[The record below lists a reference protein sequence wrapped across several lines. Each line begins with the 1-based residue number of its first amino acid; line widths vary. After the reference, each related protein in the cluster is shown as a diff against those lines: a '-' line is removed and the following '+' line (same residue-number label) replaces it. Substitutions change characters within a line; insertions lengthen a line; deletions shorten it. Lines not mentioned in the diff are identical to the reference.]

1 MRIWFALAAGALAAL
16 VLSAAGCTVFGNA
29 DATSLPARK
38 SGAQTSAAT
47 AGSSTTWKMAPS
59 LVGTEWETLPTTSK
73 VVALTF
79 DAGSG
84 DEGVASI
91 LATLEEKNV
100 PATFFLT
107 GKWAEKFPD
116 EAMAIASKY
125 SVGNHTYSHPHL
137 PTLSDAGVVSE
148 VKGGAQAIRA
158 ATGVDTRPLFRF
170 PYGDRNANVIGIVN
184 GLGYGGI
191 RWTVDTLGW
200 EGLSGGQSVDTVQSR
215 ILAAL
220 TPGEIVLMHVGAA
233 NDGTTLDAD
242 ALAGAIDAIRAHGYG
257 FANVYRYAARYANV
271 ADDGTARFS
280 ASSAWKTSTSSPER
294 YGKSSHHASPAAIV
308 DPAGFRL
315 RAPQT
320 VKYRLYAW
328 WPVSASYNPAAT
340 VKVTILGGSRSFVV
354 DQSASGGGWVLLGKV
369 TLKAGDSWSVSVL
382 RRSSRAGPIIADAVR
397 LTSLT
402 PP

>member
-1 MRIWFALAAGALAAL
+1 MRIRFSVAVSALAAL
-16 VLSAAGCTVFGNA
+16 VILAAGCTVFGNA
-29 DATSLPARK
+29 DATSVSVRMNT
-38 SGAQTSAAT
+38 AQTSAAT
-47 AGSSTTWKMAPS
+47 AGASTTWMMAPS
-59 LVGTEWETLPTTSK
+59 LVGTEWEKLPTAK
-73 VVALTF
+73 NLVALTF

-91 LATLEEKNV
+91 VATLEEKNV

-125 SVGNHTYSHPHL
+125 PVGSHTYSHPHL
-137 PTLSDAGVVSE
+137 PTLSDSGIVSE
-148 VKGGAQAIRA
+148 VKGGAQAIRV

-184 GLGYGGI
+184 GLGYGSI

-200 EGLSGGQSVDTVQSR
+200 EGVSGGQSVDTVQSR

-257 FANVYRYAARYANV
+257 FTNVYRFAARYANV

-294 YGKSSHHASPAAIV
+294 YGKSSHHASPAAIF

-328 WPVSASYNPAAT
+328 WPVSALYSPAAT
-340 VKVTILGGSRSFVV
+340 VKVKTLGGSRSFVV
-354 DQSASGGGWVLLGKV
+354 DQSATGGGWVRLGKV
-369 TLKAGDSWSVSVL
+369 TLRAGDGWSVSVL
-382 RRSSRAGPIIADAVR
+382 RRSSRAGQIVADAFR